1 MVLDLR
7 TTAQPCQLTQ
17 NLPTLSSLPKKS
29 VNFSLFPHFLCKRSP
44 IPTACRDYF
53 ARPDPNSFSF
63 LSLNLLFN
71 KVIFFSKKYFDEIRV
86 SKLVSPGDISRPLF
100 EIGDP
105 WMYALSILVR
115 VKYSFSSSRP
125 HSFVSYCHR

>member
-29 VNFSLFPHFLCKRSP
+29 VNFFLFPHFICKRSP
-44 IPTACRDYF
+44 IPTASRDYF
-53 ARPDPNSFSF
+53 ANPDPIFFHF
-63 LSLNLLFN
+63 LSLILLWQSQ
-71 KVIFFSKKYFDEIRV
+71 FFFKKKYFDEIRV

-105 WMYALSILVR
+105 WMYALFI
-115 VKYSFSSSRP
+115 
-125 HSFVSYCHR
+125 